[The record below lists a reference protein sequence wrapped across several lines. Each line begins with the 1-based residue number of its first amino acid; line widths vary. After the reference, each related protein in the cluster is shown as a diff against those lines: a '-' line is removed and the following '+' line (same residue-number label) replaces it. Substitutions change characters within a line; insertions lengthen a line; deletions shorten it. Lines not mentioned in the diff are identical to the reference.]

1 MPNAQSRLA
10 TLQPAAPGPDPRRWL
25 MLPVVLTAMF
35 MAGFDIWTVNVA
47 APSLQRDLHVSDA
60 ALQLIVGGYAFM
72 YASGMVTGGRLGDLF
87 GYRRMFMIG
96 VVSFAAASLLCGLA
110 QSSGELVA
118 ARLLQGLTGAAMV
131 PQVLA
136 LITAT
141 FPVRERSRALAWFG
155 VTMGVGFV
163 SGQILGGGLIEAD
176 IAGLGWRSI
185 FLVNVPVGVLALVAA
200 AVVVPHARGQR
211 RPRLDPLGAVGVS
224 VSIALALVPLTLGRD
239 EGWPPWTW
247 ASLAAALPLLGL
259 TVLWERRLARRGG
272 EPLLDLPLFR
282 ERTFSAGLAVNF
294 GLVFFFAS
302 FMFVLTLLLQAGLGQ
317 PPLRAGIEALP
328 LAAAFTIMSIL
339 SPRFSAR
346 LGARSITL
354 GASITT
360 LGTIALAVTGAHY
373 GAQLTGWD
381 LAPAT
386 VLIGLGQ
393 WIALPSLIGAVLAH
407 VRPDR
412 AGAAAG
418 ILTTTQQFGAASGI
432 AVIGAV
438 FYAALGVAPTR
449 GTFVSGMVVAMSV
462 AAVLVAITAAITL
475 LLPRRSASPRPA
487 ASRQEFRGEGRA
499 AAAGQQP
506 GAAAMSHAARPAMEH
521 AVSPA
526 MEQAVSP
533 ALSRAGSAAAD

>member
-1 MPNAQSRLA
+1 
-10 TLQPAAPGPDPRRWL
+10 

-35 MAGFDIWTVNVA
+35 MAGFDIWAVNVA
-47 APSLQRDLHVSDA
+47 APSLQRDLGVSDA

-87 GYRRMFMIG
+87 GYRRMFMLG
-96 VVSFAAASLLCGLA
+96 VVSFAAASLLCGMA

-118 ARLLQGLTGAAMV
+118 ARLLQGLTGAIMV

-141 FPVRERSRALAWFG
+141 FPVHERSRALSWFG

-163 SGQILGGGLIEAD
+163 SGQILGGGLIQAN
-176 IAGLGWRSI
+176 IFGLGWRSI

-200 AVVVPHARGQR
+200 ALVVPHAWAQR

-224 VSIALALVPLTLGRD
+224 LSIALALVPLTLGRD

-247 ASLAAALPLLGL
+247 ASLAAALPVLGL
-259 TVLWERRLARRGG
+259 TLWWERRLARRGG

-282 ERTFSAGLAVNF
+282 DRTFSAGLAVNF
-294 GLVFFFAS
+294 GLVFFFGS

-317 PPLRAGIEALP
+317 SPLHAGFEVLP
-328 LAAAFTIMSIL
+328 LATAFTVMSIL
-339 SPRFSAR
+339 SPRISAR
-346 LGARSITL
+346 LGARSISL
-354 GASITT
+354 GATITT
-360 LGTIALAVTGAHY
+360 LGTIALAITGAHY
-373 GAQLTGWD
+373 GAELTGWD

-393 WIALPSLIGAVLAH
+393 GIALPLLIGAVLTH
-407 VRPDR
+407 VRAER

-432 AVIGAV
+432 AIIGAI
-438 FYAALGVAPTR
+438 FYAALGAAPDR
-449 GTFVSGMVVAMSV
+449 GTYVSAMVVAMS
-462 AAVLVAITAAITL
+462 ANAVLVGIAAAMTW
-475 LLPRRSASPRPA
+475 LLPRRTAARQVSPGQAAAPAPAMSNAPSPAREHVASAS
-487 ASRQEFRGEGRA
+487 
-499 AAAGQQP
+499 
-506 GAAAMSHAARPAMEH
+506 
-521 AVSPA
+521 
-526 MEQAVSP
+526 
-533 ALSRAGSAAAD
+533 D

>member
-1 MPNAQSRLA
+1 MLNAQPRPVAGGAAARSA
-10 TLQPAAPGPDPRRWL
+10 MAPAGENPRRWL

-35 MAGFDIWTVNVA
+35 MAGFDIWAVNVA

-141 FPVRERSRALAWFG
+141 FPVGERSRALAWFG

-163 SGQILGGGLIEAD
+163 SGQILGGALIEAN
-176 IAGLGWRSI
+176 IAGLGWRAI
-185 FLVNVPVGVLALVAA
+185 FLVNVPVGIMALIAA
-200 AVVVPHARGQR
+200 AVVVPHAWAQR

-224 VSIALALVPLTLGRD
+224 ASLALALVPLTLGRD

-247 ASLAAALPLLGL
+247 ACLAAALPLLVL
-259 TVLWERRLARRGG
+259 TVMWERRLARRGG

-282 ERTFSAGLAVNF
+282 DRAFSAGLLVNF
-294 GLVFFFAS
+294 GLVFFFGS

-317 PPLRAGIEALP
+317 PPLRAGVEALP
-328 LAAAFTIMSIL
+328 LAAAFTTMSIL
-339 SPRFSAR
+339 SPRFASR
-346 LGARSITL
+346 FGARSITL
-354 GASITT
+354 GATITT
-360 LGTIALAVTGAHY
+360 LGAIGLALTGARY
-373 GAQLTGWD
+373 GAHLTPWD

-393 WIALPSLIGAVLAH
+393 GIALPLLIGAVLTH
-407 VRPDR
+407 VRPER

-432 AVIGAV
+432 AIIGAV
-438 FYAALGVAPTR
+438 FYGVLGTVPSR
-449 GTFVSGMVVAMSV
+449 GDFVSGMVVAMSV
-462 AAVLVAITAAITL
+462 NAALVAAAAAWTL
-475 LLPRRSASPRPA
+475 LLPRRATARQASAP
-487 ASRQEFRGEGRA
+487 A
-499 AAAGQQP
+499 AAA
-506 GAAAMSHAARPAMEH
+506 R
-521 AVSPA
+521 
-526 MEQAVSP
+526 EQ
-533 ALSRAGSAAAD
+533 AAADITG

>member
-1 MPNAQSRLA
+1 
-10 TLQPAAPGPDPRRWL
+10 

-35 MAGFDIWTVNVA
+35 MAGFDIWAVNVA

-96 VVSFAAASLLCGLA
+96 VISFAAASLLCGLA

-118 ARLLQGLTGAAMV
+118 ARLLQGLTGAIMV

-141 FPVRERSRALAWFG
+141 FPVHERSRALAWFG

-163 SGQILGGGLIEAD
+163 SGQILGGGLIQAN
-176 IAGLGWRSI
+176 IFGLGWRSI
-185 FLVNVPVGVLALVAA
+185 FLVNVPVGALALVAA
-200 AVVVPHARGQR
+200 ALVVPHAWGQR

-239 EGWPPWTW
+239 EGWPPWAW
-247 ASLAAALPLLGL
+247 ASLAAALPVLGL
-259 TVLWERRLARRGG
+259 TLWWERRLARRGG

-282 ERTFSAGLAVNF
+282 DRAFSAGLAVNF
-294 GLVFFFAS
+294 GLVCFFGS

-317 PPLRAGIEALP
+317 SPLHAGIEVLP
-328 LAAAFTIMSIL
+328 LAAAFTVMSIL

-354 GASITT
+354 GATITT
-360 LGTIALAVTGAHY
+360 LGTIALAATGARY
-373 GAQLTGWD
+373 GAGLTGWD

-393 WIALPSLIGAVLAH
+393 GIALPSLIGAVLAH
-407 VRPDR
+407 VRPER

-432 AVIGAV
+432 AVIGAI
-438 FYAALGVAPTR
+438 FYAALGAAPDR
-449 GTFVSGMVVAMSV
+449 GTFVSAMVVAMSV
-462 AAVLVAITAAITL
+462 NAVLVAIAAATTL
-475 LLPRRSASPRPA
+475 LLPRRAAARQVAQSAARQVDPGQGPA
-487 ASRQEFRGEGRA
+487 AERV
-499 AAAGQQP
+499 P
-506 GAAAMSHAARPAMEH
+506 AMSRALAPAREDVAP
-521 AVSPA
+521 
-526 MEQAVSP
+526 
-533 ALSRAGSAAAD
+533 AAD